1 MPAADLAVMH
11 PNAQN
16 TASNINTHLD
26 RRRIMQG
33 EPLCAA
39 MLDCVVAASSQIG
52 DSTRAFETFAAY
64 ATLGLVPGA
73 QAYNA
78 VLQGCIYFGLLD
90 SVPKVLL
97 RPQPCDASCAGCKKC
112 SPSCVTGPVPEL
124 CLCLERCGQPGGLV
138 WKRCA

>member
-1 MPAADLAVMH
+1 MPAADLAVDAPQSAEH
-11 PNAQN
+11 SLQHQH
-16 TASNINTHLD
+16 TLYS
-26 RRRIMQG
+26 RRIMQG

-39 MLDCVVAASSQIG
+39 MLDCVVAASSKIG

-97 RPQPCDASCAGCKKC
+97 RPQPCNGSCAGWKKC
-112 SPSCVTGPVPEL
+112 SPSCVSGPVPEL